1 MNQRRKHTFMST
13 TMQPTETG
21 TAFLTTSV
29 SESADKIFTL
39 EQRDEEQHWIEES
52 SATFIQREVMP
63 KIEAIDHQEPG
74 VMPAL
79 VKKAG
84 EQGLLMI
91 DVPEEYGGAELGLLT
106 SSLVGATLREA
117 SFSVAFGAHTTIGTL
132 PIVFYGNEEQKQ
144 KYLPKLASGEWIAAY
159 ALTEPGVG
167 SDAMGLHS
175 RAELSADGKYYILNG
190 TKQWISNAGFA
201 DVMIAFARIGNE
213 KPSAF
218 IVEAHWPGVSTGAE
232 ERKMGIKGSSTRQVY
247 FEDVQV
253 PVENLLGEIHK
264 GYKIAFN
271 ILNIGR
277 LKLGAGT
284 VGGARAALGM
294 AAAYTTERKAFGKF
308 ISEFGMIQKKLAR
321 MAAETYA
328 AESEVFRTAANIEQ
342 ARRSAGNDTEAAFK
356 AIEEYAIEA
365 SIAKVNGSEVL
376 AMVVDEGVQIFGGY
390 GFMQE
395 YPIEKAYRD
404 ARIQRIFE
412 GTNEIN
418 RLVAAGTLFRR
429 VLKGKIP
436 LMALYPE
443 IAARV
448 QAGQPLNNAGESIP
462 ADLRE
467 AVNALERAKDVTIYA
482 AMQIALKYMQT
493 LEQEEEFIEYLAN
506 LLIDLYSVD
515 SALARA
521 TQSVRRGDE
530 NSGTHVKLAQL
541 ATWLAFT
548 RLRSNLD
555 QMIMTNTSE
564 NEVQQELQR
573 VRNYI
578 GDLPAQRRHQTTRT
592 RGHDR
597 RETRLS
603 PCKEIPFNG
612 RSSYCECGTHSYW
625 TRQQGRIKRCTPR

>member
-1 MNQRRKHTFMST
+1 MK
-13 TMQPTETG
+13 PTEVG

-29 SESADKIFTL
+29 SESADRIFTL
-39 EQRDEEQHWIEES
+39 EQRDEEQRWFEES
-52 SATFIQREVMP
+52 AATFIQREVLP
-63 KIEAIDHQEPG
+63 KIDAIEHQEPG
-74 VMPAL
+74 VLPGL

-91 DVPEEYGGAELGLLT
+91 AVPEAYGGAELGLLV
-106 SSLVGATLREA
+106 SSLAAAQLREA
-117 SFSVAFGAHTTIGTL
+117 SFSVAFGGHTTIGTL
-132 PIVFYGNEEQKQ
+132 PIVFYGTEAQKQ
-144 KYLPKLASGEWIAAY
+144 YYLPKLASGEWIAAY

-167 SDAMGLHS
+167 SDAMGLTT
-175 RAELSADGKYYILNG
+175 RAELSDDGKYYILNG

-201 DVMIAFARIGNE
+201 DMMIVFARIGNE

-218 IVEAHWPGVSTGAE
+218 IVESKWPGVSTGAE

-247 FEDVQV
+247 FENAQV

-277 LKLGAGT
+277 LKLGAGA
-284 VGGARAALGM
+284 VGGACAALGL

-308 ISEFGMIQKKLAR
+308 LHEFGMIKKKLAR

-342 ARRSAGNDTEAAFK
+342 ARRSAGNDTEAAFR

-365 SIAKVNGSEVL
+365 SIAKVQGSEVL

-418 RLVAAGTLFRR
+418 RLVTSGTLFRR
-429 VLKGKIP
+429 VLAGKID
-436 LMALYPE
+436 LMARYPVIE
-443 IAARV
+443 ARV
-448 QAGQPLNNAGESIP
+448 KSGHAPNFADESIP
-462 ADLRE
+462 AELRE
-467 AVNALERAKDVTIYA
+467 AVNALERAKDVTIYS
-482 AMQIALKYMQT
+482 AMKIAMKYMQA
-493 LEQEEEFIEYLAN
+493 LEDEEEFIEYLAN
-506 LLIDLYSVD
+506 LLIDLYATD

-521 TQSVRRGDE
+521 TQAVRRGDE
-530 NSGTHVKLAQL
+530 NSATHIKLAQL
-541 ATWLAFT
+541 ATWLAFS
-548 RLRSNLD
+548 RMRSNLD
-555 QMIMTNTSE
+555 QMLMTNLSE
-564 NEVQQELQR
+564 SAVQEELPHAR
-573 VRNYI
+573 TYI
-578 GDLPAQRRHQTTRT
+578 GDYLLNGVAVQRELATIIVEKK
-592 RGHDR
+592 GYP
-597 RETRLS
+597 L
-603 PCKEIPFNG
+603 
-612 RSSYCECGTHSYW
+612 
-625 TRQQGRIKRCTPR
+625 

>member
-1 MNQRRKHTFMST
+1 MST
-13 TMQPTETG
+13 TIKPTESG

-39 EQRDEEQHWIEES
+39 EQRDEEQRWIEES
-52 SATFIQREVMP
+52 AATFIQREVLP
-63 KIEAIDHQEPG
+63 LTEAIDHQEPG
-74 VMPAL
+74 VLPTL

-106 SSLVGATLREA
+106 SSLVGSELREA

-132 PIVFYGNEEQKQ
+132 PIVFYGNEEQKR

-167 SDAMGLHS
+167 SDAMGLTT
-175 RAELSADGKYYILNG
+175 RAELSEDGKHYILNG

-247 FEDVQV
+247 FEDTKV

-284 VGGARAALGM
+284 VGGARAALAM
-294 AAAYTTERKAFGKF
+294 TAAYTTERKAFGKF

-342 ARRSAGNDTEAAFK
+342 AHRSAGKDTEGTFK

-365 SIAKVNGSEVL
+365 SLAKVHGSEVL

-418 RLVAAGTLFRR
+418 RLVASGTLFRR
-429 VLKGKIP
+429 VLKAQIP
-436 LMALYPE
+436 LMALYPTIE
-443 IAARV
+443 ARIRS
-448 QAGQPLNNAGESIP
+448 GQPLNNAGESLP
-462 ADLRE
+462 AELRD
-467 AVNALERAKDVTIYA
+467 AVNALERAKDVTIYS
-482 AMQIALKYMQT
+482 AMKIAMKYMQA
-493 LEQEEEFIEYLAN
+493 LENEEEFIEYLAN
-506 LLIDLYSVD
+506 LLIDLYAVD

-521 TQSVRRGDE
+521 TQAVRRGDE
-530 NSGTHVKLAQL
+530 NSSIHVKLAQL
-541 ATWLAFT
+541 AAWLAFS

-555 QMIMTNTSE
+555 QMIITNTAE
-564 NEVQQELQR
+564 GEVQAELQL
-573 VRNYI
+573 VRSYI
-578 GDLPAQRRHQTTRT
+578 GDYLLNGVALQRELAAIIVKKQAYP
-592 RGHDR
+592 
-597 RETRLS
+597 L
-603 PCKEIPFNG
+603 
-612 RSSYCECGTHSYW
+612 
-625 TRQQGRIKRCTPR
+625 

>member
-1 MNQRRKHTFMST
+1 MST
-13 TMQPTETG
+13 TIQPTETG
-21 TAFLTTSV
+21 TAFLTTPV

-39 EQRDEEQHWIEES
+39 EQRNEEQRWIEES

-63 KIEAIDHQEPG
+63 LVEAIDHQESG
-74 VMPAL
+74 VMPGL

-106 SSLVGATLREA
+106 SSLVGSTLREA

-144 KYLPKLASGEWIAAY
+144 KYLPKLATGEWIAAY

-167 SDAMGLHS
+167 SDAMGLSS
-175 RAELSADGKYYILNG
+175 RAQLSEDGKYYILNG

-218 IVEAHWPGVSTGAE
+218 IVEANWPGVSTGAE

-247 FEDVQV
+247 FEDVKV

-308 ISEFGMIQKKLAR
+308 LSEFGMIQKKLAR

-342 ARRSAGNDTEAAFK
+342 ARRSAGNDTEGAFR

-365 SIAKVNGSEVL
+365 SIAKVQGSEVL
-376 AMVVDEGVQIFGGY
+376 AFVVDEGVQIFGGY

-436 LMALYPE
+436 LMAMYPAIE
-443 IAARV
+443 TRI
-448 QAGQPLNNAGESIP
+448 QANQPLNNADESLP
-462 ADLRE
+462 VELRE
-467 AVNALERAKDVTIYA
+467 AANALERAKDVTIYA
-482 AMQIALKYMQT
+482 AMKIALKYMQT

-506 LLIDLYSVD
+506 LLIDLYAVD

-521 TQSVRRGDE
+521 TQAVHRGDE
-530 NSGTHVKLAQL
+530 NSSVHIQLAQL
-541 ATWLAFT
+541 ATWLAFS

-555 QMIMTNTSE
+555 QMIMTNMGE
-564 NEVQQELQR
+564 NEVQQELPR
-573 VRNYI
+573 VRAYI
-578 GDLPAQRRHQTTRT
+578 GDYLMNGVAKQR
-592 RGHDR
+592 
-597 RETRLS
+597 ELA
-603 PCKEIPFNG
+603 KLIVEK
-612 RSSYCECGTHSYW
+612 
-625 TRQQGRIKRCTPR
+625 QGYPL

>member
-1 MNQRRKHTFMST
+1 MST
-13 TMQPTETG
+13 TLKPTELG
-21 TAFLTTSV
+21 GAFLTTSV
-29 SESADKIFTL
+29 SESADRIFTL
-39 EQRDEEQHWIEES
+39 EQRDEEQRWIEES
-52 SATFIQREVMP
+52 AATFIQREVMP
-63 KIEAIDHQEPG
+63 KVEAIDHQEPG
-74 VMPAL
+74 LMPSL

-106 SSLVGATLREA
+106 SALVGSQLREG

-132 PIVFYGNEEQKQ
+132 PIVFYGTEEQKRA
-144 KYLPKLASGEWIAAY
+144 YLPKLASGEWIAAY

-167 SDAMGLHS
+167 SDAMGLTT
-175 RAELSADGKYYILNG
+175 RAELSADGKHYILNG

-218 IVEAHWPGVSTGAE
+218 IVETSWVGVSTGAE

-247 FEDVQV
+247 FEDVKV

-284 VGGARAALGM
+284 VGGARTALGLT
-294 AAAYTTERKAFGKF
+294 AEYTTVRKAFGQF
-308 ISEFGMIQKKLAR
+308 LSSFGMIKKKLAR

-342 ARRSAGNDTEAAFK
+342 ARRSAPDAQAALQ
-356 AIEEYAIEA
+356 AIEEYTIEV
-365 SIAKVNGSEVL
+365 SLAKVHGSEVL
-376 AMVVDEGVQIFGGY
+376 AFVVDEGVQVFGGY

-418 RLVAAGTLFRR
+418 RLVAVGTLLRQT
-429 VLKGKIP
+429 LKGKID
-436 LMALYPE
+436 LMSRYPE
-443 IAARV
+443 VEARV
-448 QAGQPLNNAGESIP
+448 TAGTSPSFADESIP

-467 AVNALERAKDVTIYA
+467 AVNALERAKDATIYL
-482 AMQIALKYMQT
+482 ALKIAPRYMSAM
-493 LEQEEEFIEYLAN
+493 EQEEEFMEYLAN
-506 LLIDLYSVD
+506 LLIDLYAVD

-521 TQSVRRGDE
+521 TSVVRRGAE
-530 NSGTHVKLAQL
+530 NSAAHVKLAQL
-541 ATWLAFT
+541 ATWLAYSRIRT
-548 RLRSNLD
+548 NLD
-555 QMIMTNTSE
+555 ALMMTNLDG
-564 NEVQQELQR
+564 NEAQKELSRVRTYVGDYLLNGVALQR
-573 VRNYI
+573 
-578 GDLPAQRRHQTTRT
+578 
-592 RGHDR
+592 
-597 RETRLS
+597 
-603 PCKEIPFNG
+603 EIATLVV
-612 RSSYCECGTHSYW
+612 EK
-625 TRQQGRIKRCTPR
+625 QGYPV

>member
-1 MNQRRKHTFMST
+1 MST

-21 TAFLTTSV
+21 TAFLTTPV

-39 EQRDEEQHWIEES
+39 EQRDEEQRWIEES
-52 SATFIQREVMP
+52 SATFIQREVLP
-63 KIEAIDHQEPG
+63 LVEAIDHQEPG

-106 SSLVGATLREA
+106 SSLVGSTLREA

-144 KYLPKLASGEWIAAY
+144 KYLPKLATGEWIAAY

-167 SDAMGLHS
+167 SDAMGLSS
-175 RAELSADGKYYILNG
+175 RAELSEDGKYYILNG

-213 KPSAF
+213 RPSAF
-218 IVEAHWPGVSTGAE
+218 IVEANWPGVSTGAE

-247 FEDVQV
+247 FEDVKV

-294 AAAYTTERKAFGKF
+294 AATYTTERKAFGKF
-308 ISEFGMIQKKLAR
+308 LSEFGMIQKKLAR

-342 ARRSAGNDTEAAFK
+342 ARRSAGNDTEGAFR

-365 SIAKVNGSEVL
+365 SIAKVHGSEVL
-376 AMVVDEGVQIFGGY
+376 AYVVDEGVQIFGGY

-436 LMALYPE
+436 LMAMYPTIE
-443 IAARV
+443 TRV
-448 QAGQPLNNAGESIP
+448 QANQPLNSADESIP
-462 ADLRE
+462 EELRE
-467 AVNALERAKDVTIYA
+467 AANALERAKDVTIYA
-482 AMQIALKYMQT
+482 AMKIAMKYMQT

-506 LLIDLYSVD
+506 LLIDLYAVD

-521 TQSVRRGDE
+521 TQAVHRGDE
-530 NSGTHVKLAQL
+530 NSSVHIQLAQL
-541 ATWLAFT
+541 ATWLSFS

-555 QMIMTNTSE
+555 QMMMTNMGE
-564 NEVQQELQR
+564 NEIQQELPR
-573 VRNYI
+573 TRAYI
-578 GDLPAQRRHQTTRT
+578 GDYLLNGVAKQR
-592 RGHDR
+592 
-597 RETRLS
+597 ELA
-603 PCKEIPFNG
+603 KLIVEK
-612 RSSYCECGTHSYW
+612 
-625 TRQQGRIKRCTPR
+625 QGYPL

>member
-1 MNQRRKHTFMST
+1 MST
-13 TMQPTETG
+13 TIKPTESG

-39 EQRDEEQHWIEES
+39 EQRDEEQRWIEES
-52 SATFIQREVMP
+52 AATFIQREVLP
-63 KIEAIDHQEPG
+63 LTEAIDHQEPG
-74 VMPAL
+74 VLPTL

-106 SSLVGATLREA
+106 SSLVGSELREA

-132 PIVFYGNEEQKQ
+132 PIVFYGNEEQKR

-167 SDAMGLHS
+167 SDAMGLTT
-175 RAELSADGKYYILNG
+175 RAELSEDGKHYILNG

-247 FEDVQV
+247 FEDTKV

-284 VGGARAALGM
+284 VGGARAALAM
-294 AAAYTTERKAFGKF
+294 TAAYTTERKAFGKF

-342 ARRSAGNDTEAAFK
+342 AHRSTGKDTEGTFK

-365 SIAKVNGSEVL
+365 SLAKVHGSEVL

-418 RLVAAGTLFRR
+418 RLVASGTLFRR
-429 VLKGKIP
+429 VLKGQIP
-436 LMALYPE
+436 LMALYPTIE
-443 IAARV
+443 ARV
-448 QAGQPLNNAGESIP
+448 RSGQPLNNAGESLP
-462 ADLRE
+462 AELRD
-467 AVNALERAKDVTIYA
+467 AVNALERAKDVTIYS
-482 AMQIALKYMQT
+482 AMKISMKYMQA
-493 LEQEEEFIEYLAN
+493 LENEEEFIEYLAN
-506 LLIDLYSVD
+506 LLIDLYAVD

-521 TQSVRRGDE
+521 TQAVRRGDE
-530 NSGTHVKLAQL
+530 NSSIHVKLAQL
-541 ATWLAFT
+541 TAWLAFS

-555 QMIMTNTSE
+555 QMIITNTAE
-564 NEVQQELQR
+564 GEVQAELQL
-573 VRNYI
+573 VRSYI
-578 GDLPAQRRHQTTRT
+578 GDYLLNGVALQRELAAIIVKKQAYP
-592 RGHDR
+592 
-597 RETRLS
+597 L
-603 PCKEIPFNG
+603 
-612 RSSYCECGTHSYW
+612 
-625 TRQQGRIKRCTPR
+625 

>member
-1 MNQRRKHTFMST
+1 MKFDTVVGPDLSRPGGHMST
-13 TMQPTETG
+13 TMKPTEKG
-21 TAFLTTSV
+21 TAFLTTPV

-39 EQRDEEQHWIEES
+39 EQRDEEQRWIEES
-52 SATFIQREVMP
+52 SSTFVAREVMP
-63 KIEAIDHQEPG
+63 KTEQIDHQEPG
-74 VMPAL
+74 LMPSL

-167 SDAMGLHS
+167 SDAMGLS
-175 RAELSADGKYYILNG
+175 TRAELSADGTHYILNG

-201 DVMIAFARIGNE
+201 DIMIAFARIGGE

-247 FEDVQV
+247 FEDVKV
-253 PVENLLGEIHK
+253 PVENLLGQIHK

-284 VGGARAALGM
+284 VGGARSALDL
-294 AAAYTTERKAFGKF
+294 AAAYTVERKAFGKYLH
-308 ISEFGMIQKKLAR
+308 EFGLIKKKLAR

-342 ARRSAGNDTEAAFK
+342 ARQSAGSDTEGVFR
-356 AIEEYAIEA
+356 AIEEYAVEA
-365 SIAKVNGSEVL
+365 SIAKIHGSETL
-376 AMVVDEGVQIFGGY
+376 AYAVDEGVQIFGGY

-418 RLVAAGTLFRR
+418 RLVAAGTLFDRA
-429 VLKGKIP
+429 LKGKIP
-436 LMALYPE
+436 LMAQYPVVE
-443 IAARV
+443 ARIKSNE
-448 QAGQPLNNAGESIP
+448 PLNNAGETIP
-462 ADLRE
+462 AGLSE
-467 AVNALERAKDVTIYA
+467 AVNALERAKDATIYT
-482 AMQIALKYMQT
+482 AMKIAL
-493 LEQEEEFIEYLAN
+493 
-506 LLIDLYSVD
+506 
-515 SALARA
+515 
-521 TQSVRRGDE
+521 
-530 NSGTHVKLAQL
+530 
-541 ATWLAFT
+541 
-548 RLRSNLD
+548 
-555 QMIMTNTSE
+555 
-564 NEVQQELQR
+564 
-573 VRNYI
+573 
-578 GDLPAQRRHQTTRT
+578 
-592 RGHDR
+592 
-597 RETRLS
+597 
-603 PCKEIPFNG
+603 
-612 RSSYCECGTHSYW
+612 
-625 TRQQGRIKRCTPR
+625 